1 MGLLPLQEDSHLLRV
16 SGHSAGV
23 SRAGESIPDVPQSLR
38 IIIHDENAGPG
49 DSHGPIGHRKSE
61 REPGAQAHTRA
72 FGTDPAPMGLHDP
85 PADGHA
91 GRHAGPHSISSW
103 TGCCV
108 AAGLWTSSARKYKE
122 YALNPYCP
130 ACARDLVDCLSEKMF
145 AGSKCKAEM
154 EVEAD
159 E

>member
-1 MGLLPLQEDSHLLRV
+1 MTPNKERPNNAASMG
-16 SGHSAGV
+16 SG
-23 SRAGESIPDVPQSLR
+23 I
-38 IIIHDENAGPG
+38 
-49 DSHGPIGHRKSE
+49 
-61 REPGAQAHTRA
+61 
-72 FGTDPAPMGLHDP
+72 
-85 PADGHA
+85 
-91 GRHAGPHSISSW
+91 
-103 TGCCV
+103 

>member
-1 MGLLPLQEDSHLLRV
+1 MASPG
-16 SGHSAGV
+16 GTG
-23 SRAGESIPDVPQSLR
+23 
-38 IIIHDENAGPG
+38 GPG
-49 DSHGPIGHRKSE
+49 PR
-61 REPGAQAHTRA
+61 P
-72 FGTDPAPMGLHDP
+72 
-85 PADGHA
+85 
-91 GRHAGPHSISSW
+91 
-103 TGCCV
+103 
-108 AAGLWTSSARKYKE
+108 KE